1 VALKIRLGEIL
12 ASSAPDVLKAL
23 KDLARNLPEQAAEL
37 ARWLVQPLGHGKPPK
52 VEGDIIQILKVPPEQ
67 RPWVVVPSTAKG
79 IPSGQI
85 YSAIEGSGIKVGD
98 KPLAS
103 ILMEAAREAAEKGE
117 PVPPI
122 SIPNIRVIL
131 APTKPSPGADAD
143 IGLIR
148 RSIESIIRKSNE
160 IQEPIIVPLLGS
172 GSGRLGRDESEKL
185 LTQTFKELGA
195 DPSKFA
201 IFAPQTS
208 EPAIRKA
215 IAEAA
220 SAAVQEKKIQE
231 IAKLPKIEKPLTT
244 GFDLPDEL
252 TMFARPHVP
261 ESGQPSMILSEKEN
275 AERLA
280 EILRSKNFQ
289 VSVSK
294 DKTGKQIYT
303 VTLNA
308 DATKRAQDLQNFVDA
323 LLRQEQRQEQGNV
336 PNLINV
342 ARIAGRLLST
352 YGSIG
357 RTAAESDPITE
368 KHIRT
373 IIGVSQQLAKYIK
386 DESINAVHSGKA
398 KPKAV
403 IDELKDAIAKELI
416 ANDLLSNITEPLTY
430 EEVLQRTKAALV
442 PYAYRWIH
450 RWKHDAGQAIRI
462 MNKAVVD
469 ILRTAGYAL
478 KEEPGE
484 VYRFVRIA
492 SADDL
497 ASVASRVKSQAD
509 KPVDE
514 IIVKDKNALPKLV
527 AKQVANKL
535 AQIEPGQRTIRI
547 DLRVKL
553 DDGGR
558 WYGMI
563 FKVNNLPKSIIN
575 VKDYN
580 DLVKFI
586 ESVLKDRHIVPAYEI
601 YARRKDAVPTSL
613 VDVAVWPLRKPDDI
627 IPKIGEKIALEDM
640 QRGALQD
647 WQYEIV
653 DLFKDRRK
661 KIEQH
666 LLNKLPSVLVTVAD
680 ELKNLIFLPEGDVA
694 REVIKSLKPGK
705 TKVEGVTEQILEQAN
720 RYVKAILDH
729 LEDDPNGV
737 LLPSGFKLDEPAT
750 ENVTATVNQIAKRV
764 AARTILDESSRHMP
778 VSRPKEEV
786 KSLLRSVR
794 EAVGPQDDPESG
806 GPGFTVSGMGKI
818 AKEISESATVPAF
831 DVIRGLL
838 KARLTIESAP
848 KWDEVRTDR
857 TMALIK
863 SYVYGSPG
871 VTVRTLEALKD
882 PAIHIPEI
890 IEGIAKTIRD
900 DYVLNVDV
908 SPQELVNM
916 LEKFFRTL
924 RRAGYVKATESDVN
938 NLFRKFLQS
947 IKEEV
952 KDEDQITNAI
962 ARLAAAAEK
971 VASDSKRLEDKATV
985 IPFVKTIHKVLGD
998 YITKNNEIV
1007 QQLNRALEMGEKAQ
1021 KEIIAQLKEIDR
1033 VAKEVSGGMT
1043 MQSIVWPFPPSLLK
1057 IFRVPEADTK
1067 AALYEFYKASKAPSA
1082 SLLDYIEPTLFVF
1095 SKEPRLLQLYHLRRR
1110 IDIDKANFIKGWA
1123 RKWEEL
1129 WMNVPSVSKSR
1140 IINAVEGRMDLQAL
1154 SPYELLKLQQ
1164 YRKFMAEL
1172 AEQTKDSQG
1181 NPIKHAVGSKVRF
1194 APEGQRRRIE
1204 WEIIGENLD
1213 HPNNRAQNPN
1223 AWTYRLRDARGNE
1236 ITVPIEQIDS
1246 RFLPDYFP
1254 HRFRGN
1260 WVVYYPGA
1268 HIESTKI
1275 GIFDTIDD
1283 AVDYLM
1289 NNTSWDANG
1298 RPFVEV
1304 LNEMVKQGQAKDV
1317 VEAAVKLGV
1326 KIEPRFMIPDP
1337 FTIGLTPKQ
1346 IGRLSQQIL
1355 QELKDR
1361 GLVDQKGQ
1369 LSTSEIYQAIRE
1381 AGVQQRAGFMPYRK
1395 VRATMPR
1402 TAHLSTYLADP
1413 DEGFRIHIYQL
1424 ASQMYSNEWRRSADP
1439 ILKEFY
1445 NNVVIPNINNRRTV
1459 ALWEF
1464 VNKWARDVDSYA
1476 PGVVEDW
1483 LNDLFE
1489 KMGVKMSA
1497 TDLMREA
1504 AGWMSAIKLG
1514 NIVSPLINL
1523 TQTIITTYPV
1533 LGAKYTAKGLE
1544 ALLKYFATRD
1554 PVLEDVL
1561 TKAGASIY
1569 SSVFTIQPFLPT
1581 KLKSGS
1587 IPEVVRGILLSPFSG
1602 AEMFNRGV
1610 AALGAYYKALENGV
1624 KDPITF
1630 ARAVVDR
1637 TQGEYSKTGTAA
1649 ILRGTIPAFILQFKK
1664 FFVLYIAFVRSLF
1677 RELSTEAG
1685 RLDPASH
1692 ELARFLAA
1700 SILTGGVLSLPFV
1713 GFIDRLLVRKYGIS
1727 PLDIVREKSPELY
1740 DFLSRGLP
1748 ALPPFRV
1755 DLSGRMGIEREIED
1769 AISMFIDDQPIS
1781 YVARISPWASTAYE
1795 LFSAAMDVI
1804 KYQDDRSVD
1813 RFLSTVTPL
1822 GLWYI
1827 YITMKQKAAKAL
1839 DLDKLAF
1846 EAPSSYM
1853 TVPGIYSVRTG
1864 RLLVKEPDDDPLF
1877 WTKKM
1882 LGFRTHTESIVSEAV
1897 DRIIGLA
1904 QRYATTK
1911 AKYERLILAAAMRGD
1926 LDEVDRLRQEAL
1938 EKYGV
1943 PIEYD
1948 RVTALE
1954 ALQEIDQLNRY
1965 FRRQSRETRQ
1975 EAIEEASRILGRP
1988 WEPLPTRRGPA
1999 MVPRVPAP
2007 SLEFRF

>member
-1 VALKIRLGEIL
+1 VLRLPLGKILESNAKGVLEALQR
-12 ASSAPDVLKAL
+12 
-23 KDLARNLPEQAAEL
+23 LARTLPEQAAEWV
-37 ARWLVQPLGHGKPPK
+37 RWPVQLLHGKPPK
-52 VEGDIIQILKVPPEQ
+52 VEGDIVQVLKVPPEQ
-67 RPWVVVPSTAKG
+67 RPWVVVPSTAEG

-85 YSAIEGSGIKVGD
+85 YSAIEGSGIKVGE

-103 ILMEAAREAAEKGE
+103 ILMEAARGAAKAGGE
-117 PVPPI
+117 PITVPEAK
-122 SIPNIRVIL
+122 VIL
-131 APTKPSPGADAD
+131 APTKPSPGAPAD
-143 IGLIR
+143 TELVR
-148 RSIESIIRKSNE
+148 RSIESIIRRSNE

-172 GSGRLGRDESEKL
+172 GSGRLERSTSEAL
-185 LTQTFKELGA
+185 LVQAFQELGA
-195 DPSKFA
+195 DPRKFA
-201 IFAPQTS
+201 ILAPQTS

-231 IAKLPKIEKPLTT
+231 IAKLPKVEKPLTA
-244 GFDLPDEL
+244 DIELPDEL
-252 TMFARPHVP
+252 TMAARPYVP
-261 ESGQPSMILSEKEN
+261 ESGQPRMILSEKEN
-275 AERLA
+275 AQRLA
-280 EILRSKNFQ
+280 DILRDAELK
-289 VSVSK
+289 VYISK

-303 VTLNA
+303 VTLDL
-308 DATKRAQDLQNFVDA
+308 DATERAGKLQKVVET
-323 LLRQEQRQEQGNV
+323 LLQQEQGSTPDLV
-336 PNLINV
+336 KV

-352 YGSIG
+352 YGRIG

-373 IIGVSQQLAKYIK
+373 IIGVSQKLAKYVP
-386 DESINAVHSGKA
+386 DDVVESVHSGKA
-398 KPKAV
+398 ANPREILDA
-403 IDELKDAIAKELI
+403 LKTAIARELETDQSLINI
-416 ANDLLSNITEPLTY
+416 AEPLTY
-430 EEVLQRTKAALV
+430 EEILRRTKAALV
-442 PYAYRWIH
+442 PYAYRWLY
-450 RWKHDAGQAIRI
+450 RWDPNEGTAIKL
-462 MNKAVVD
+462 MHNAAVD
-469 ILRTAGYAL
+469 ILRAAGYAL
-478 KEEPGE
+478 KGEPGE
-484 VYRFVRIA
+484 VYRLVKVA
-492 SADDL
+492 SANDL
-497 ASVASRVKSQAD
+497 ASVARRIKLPQPAKDAV
-509 KPVDE
+509 
-514 IIVKDKNALPKLV
+514 IVHDKNNLPDLV
-527 AKQVANKL
+527 AREVTARL
-535 AQIEPGQRTIRI
+535 AEIKPGQTTIRI
-547 DLRVKL
+547 SVPVKL
-553 DDGGR
+553 YDGGR

-563 FKVNNLPKSIIN
+563 FRVNNLPKSITN
-575 VKDYN
+575 VENYDQ
-580 DLVKFI
+580 LVDFI
-586 ESVLKDRHIVPAYEI
+586 KSVLRDRHIVPFAEMYG
-601 YARRKDAVPTSL
+601 RREGALPTSL
-613 VDVAVWPLRKPDDI
+613 VDVAVWRITNPSDI
-627 IPKIGEKIALEDM
+627 IPKLDEKIKLEDM
-640 QRGALQD
+640 PKGVLQD
-647 WQYEIV
+647 WQYKLT
-653 DLFKDRRK
+653 DLFKERRDE
-661 KIEQH
+661 IE
-666 LLNKLPSVLVTVAD
+666 LYLRNKVPSVLVTVLD
-680 ELKNLIFLPEGDVA
+680 EVKNLSTQEGTTA
-694 REVIKSLKPGK
+694 RSIINSLQVGQARARSIAK
-705 TKVEGVTEQILEQAN
+705 QIADRAN
-720 RYVKAILDH
+720 RYITEILNH
-729 LEDDPNGV
+729 LENNPNDV
-737 LLPSGFKLDEPAT
+737 LLPSRFRLAEDI
-750 ENVTATVNQIAKRV
+750 TALKDREAIYNQIAKRV
-764 AARTILDESSRHMP
+764 AARTILDEASRHMP
-778 VSRPKEEV
+778 VTRPKEELRP
-786 KSLLRSVR
+786 LLQALR
-794 EAVGPQDDPESG
+794 EAVGPQEAAESG
-806 GPGFTVSGMGKI
+806 GFTIRGIGNVAG
-818 AKEISESATVPAF
+818 EISEASTVPAI
-831 DVIRGLL
+831 DVIRGLVNTKL
-838 KARLTIESAP
+838 IQESAP
-848 KWDEVRTDR
+848 KWDEVRADKI
-857 TMALIK
+857 MATLK
-863 SYVYGSPG
+863 AHVYGSPG
-871 VTVRTLEALKD
+871 VAIPTLKLLKD
-882 PAIHIPEI
+882 PAVHIPEI
-890 IEGIAKTIRD
+890 IEGLAKTLRD
-900 DYVLNVDV
+900 EYVLKVHV
-908 SPQELVNM
+908 APTELANM
-916 LEKFFRTL
+916 LEDFFRTL
-924 RRAGYVKATESDVN
+924 RRAKYVKATESEVN
-938 NLFRKFLQS
+938 ALFQKFLES
-947 IKEEV
+947 IKKRV
-952 KDEDQITNAI
+952 KDESEITNAI
-962 ARLAAAAEK
+962 ARLAAAAER
-971 VASDSKRLEDKATV
+971 VASEGKLLEDKATV
-985 IPFVKTIHKVLGD
+985 IPFIKTMHKVLGE
-998 YITKNNEIV
+998 YIARNKDIAQRLNN
-1007 QQLNRALEMGEKAQ
+1007 ALLMGEKAQ
-1021 KEIIAQLKEIDR
+1021 REIIAQLAEIDR

-1095 SKEPRLLQLYHLRRR
+1095 SKEPRLLQLYHMRRR
-1110 IDIDKANFIKGWA
+1110 IDIDKANFIRGWA

-1194 APEGQRRRIE
+1194 APEGQRRRVE

-1275 GIFDTIDD
+1275 GIFDTIED

-1304 LNEMVKQGQAKDV
+1304 LNEMVKQGQAKDI

-1476 PGVVEDW
+1476 TGVVEDW

-1587 IPEVVRGILLSPFSG
+1587 IPEVVRGILLSPFTG

-1795 LFSAAMDVI
+1795 IFSAAMDVI

-1904 QRYATTK
+1904 QRYATIK

-1938 EKYGV
+1938 QQYGV